1 MHCNLCMSRYVARPI
16 RKLLDC
22 LAFANFGNFL
32 HRKVESFHFWQF
44 LKAIA
49 VPKVINFG
57 NLRQH
62 KFTNFGNFWQ
72 PKVTNSGNF
81 WQHKVTK
88 ILMWLLSNHKMMLKS
103 FQTWQKHASIY
114 KRWQKNWLWD
124 LVQKFP
130 KTATF

>member
-1 MHCNLCMSRYVARPI
+1 MSRYVARPI

-81 WQHKVTK
+81 WQHKVNK
-88 ILMWLLSNHKMMLKS
+88 IGKFSVTFKQPQNGAQKFPNL
-103 FQTWQKHASIY
+103 TKHASYY
-114 KRWQKNWLWD
+114 KRWQ
-124 LVQKFP
+124 
-130 KTATF
+130 